1 MRHFRKLACLCVLL
15 TFWPCAPRSHAAD
28 RNTAADIAAVNSR
41 DDLYTKGSQLQDLK
55 LLSSVWADTFI
66 DTNGSG
72 VVRNKQQMLAVIAAS
87 KKSGQK
93 ILSIKISDQRTQIYG
108 DAAVITG
115 MYTDQVLA
123 KGSTVVARGRFTDVW
138 IKQGNT
144 WNCVAAHSSPI
155 P

>member
-1 MRHFRKLACLCVLL
+1 MRYFRKLCCICVLL
-15 TFWPCAPRSHAAD
+15 AFWPAPLQSHAAD
-28 RNTAADIAAVNSR
+28 HNTAAEIAAVNAR
-41 DDLYTKGSQLQDLK
+41 DDLYTKGSQQQDLK

-72 VVRNKQQMLAVIAAS
+72 VVRNKQQMLAVIAAA
-87 KKSGQK
+87 KKSGQR
-93 ILSIKISDQRTQIYG
+93 IISIKISDQRTQIYG

-115 MYTDQVLA
+115 MYTDRVLA
-123 KGSTVVARGRFTDVW
+123 SGTPVVAKGRFTDVW

-155 P
+155 K